1 MKKRIIQLAAISLA
15 GMMLNANAATV
26 TVTVADDGVSNIGAP
41 NTFYW
46 AITNASPGDTI
57 AFNIPG
63 AGPHYLQIP
72 SLGFPLIY
80 RKSNLMIDGY
90 TQPGSQVNTN
100 PITASNTAILKI
112 VIDGR
117 NGNARDMQYKN
128 YTGNVDASD
137 PPIDNSYMAT
147 EQAGYTAITESALLG
162 VYRSTNVT
170 IRGLAFLGSFDGPNG
185 DVQKGICFAH
195 DYDGN
200 TTIVP
205 NSTTNYGFYASGSD
219 AYGHVN
225 GCWFGVDPTNQTIAG
240 VAGFRI
246 AVTGYRHRDTSGGTL
261 GVDRRP
267 ELPNIGMTVG
277 VKRGSANP
285 RAQFNVAAGLEQ
297 FVSFEPVRMTIA
309 GNFIGV
315 MPDGVTGYNYLQ
327 DSPSPAT
334 YRGSPVD
341 LGRYDDTQPIVIGT
355 DGDGVND
362 ADEGNLFGPLQLL
375 PNSTPNTQMGIYGTA
390 RKPYIIA
397 GNRYGIAND
406 GTRWTNSIFALMS
419 PRLNEGTQ
427 VRFGSDFNG
436 VSDALEANHVYNINV
451 FADQFPNIIA
461 PWSLIQRNSSTS
473 ARDGWL
479 SLRGNVLVNNFP
491 NYNPAGTSGNAQ
503 APSYMASWSN
513 YVAYPTGSPTEPGTT
528 IPTLT
533 ASTLTTLN
541 GSCGISTNGY
551 TNLIVDVYLP
561 DPEGQANGAQFGY
574 EVFGAPAGGT
584 PGGWGFVQGKTY
596 LGSYLDNGPYDSNP
610 AVGAFALNIASLGL
624 TSGTKVTVAVTYSTF
639 ARPVLAAPV
648 LSGGNVTLSWSGDNG
663 GPYTTTATTA
673 GGPSSGFGVQSASNI
688 NGPWT
693 TTFAANNSITLA
705 AGSAGYYRIIAPL
718 AGMTTLCAPPVTLP

>member
-1 MKKRIIQLAAISLA
+1 MKKSIVQLAGIALT
-15 GMMLNANAATV
+15 GMLLNANAATV

-72 SLGFPLIY
+72 PLGFPLIY
-80 RKSNLMIDGY
+80 QKNNLIIDGY
-90 TQPGSQVNTN
+90 TQPGS
-100 PITASNTAILKI
+100 ASNTNAITSSNSAVLKI

-117 NGNARDMQYKN
+117 SGNARDMQYKLYN
-128 YTGNVDASD
+128 GTVEASD
-137 PPIDNSYMAT
+137 PPIDNSFMFA
-147 EQAGYTAITESALLG
+147 EQSGYTSITESALLG
-162 VYRSTNVT
+162 VYRSTNVM
-170 IRGLAFLGSFDGPNG
+170 IRGLAFLGAFTGPNG
-185 DVQKGICFAH
+185 DVQKGICYAH
-195 DYDGN
+195 DYYTN
-200 TTIVP
+200 TDIV
-205 NSTTNYGFYASGSD
+205 SASSTNYGYYAGGSD

-246 AVTGYRHRDTSGGTL
+246 AVTGYRHRDASGGTI

-267 ELPNIGMTVG
+267 DLPNVGMTVG

-297 FVSFEPVRMTIA
+297 FVSFEPVRITVA

-327 DSPSPAT
+327 DSPSPGT

-341 LGRYDDTQPIVIGT
+341 LGRFEDTQPIVIGT

-362 ADEGNLFGPLQLL
+362 ADEGNIFGPIAFPPNVTPVTQL
-375 PNSTPNTQMGIYGTA
+375 GIYGTA

-397 GNRYGIAND
+397 GNRFGIAND
-406 GTRWTNSIFALMS
+406 GTRWPNSVFALMS

-427 VRFGSDFNG
+427 IRFGTDFNG
-436 VSDALEANHVYNINV
+436 VSDDLEVNHVYNLND
-451 FADQFPNIIA
+451 FATLFPDILQ
-461 PWSLIQRNSSTS
+461 PWSLITRNSSTS
-473 ARDGWL
+473 AKDGWV
-479 SLRGNVLVNNFP
+479 SLRGNVMVNNFP
-491 NYNPAGTSGNAQ
+491 NYNPVGTSGNNQ

-513 YVAYPTGSPTEPGTT
+513 YIAFPTGSSTEAGTT
-528 IPTLT
+528 IPTLS

-541 GSCGISTNGY
+541 GSCGVSTNGY

-574 EVFGAPAGGT
+574 EVFGASVAGT

-610 AVGAFALNIASLGL
+610 AVGEFSLNIASLGL

-639 ARPVLAAPV
+639 ALPVLAPAV
-648 LSGGNVTLSWSGDNG
+648 VSGGNVTLSWTGDNG
-663 GPYTTTATTA
+663 GPYTSTIA
-673 GGPSSGFGVQSASNI
+673 GGPTSGFGVQSASNL

-693 TTFAANNSITLA
+693 TTFAANNSIVVPA
-705 AGSAGYYRIIAPL
+705 AGSAGFYRIVAPIS
-718 AGMTTLCAPPVTLP
+718 GMTTLCAAPVTLP